1 MCGMRKP
8 WLVRVGAF
16 LYLQVQ
22 EKAISMVD
30 DCLPSAMPG
39 RFTVC

>member
-1 MCGMRKP
+1 MCGKTKP

-16 LYLQVQ
+16 LYLQAQ
-22 EKAISMVD
+22 DKAISMVD
-30 DCLPSAMPG
+30 DCLPSAMPR